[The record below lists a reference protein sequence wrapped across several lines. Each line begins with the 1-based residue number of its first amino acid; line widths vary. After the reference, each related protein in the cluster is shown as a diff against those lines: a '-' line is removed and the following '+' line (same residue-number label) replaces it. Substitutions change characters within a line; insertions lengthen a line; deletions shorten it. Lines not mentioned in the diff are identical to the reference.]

1 MMRSNFRR
9 SVAAVL
15 ATSMLVVSM
24 APALASA
31 ATLKISGSTTVYPLA
46 AKWASVYKSKYG
58 GSITVV
64 GGGSGKGISDAKAGI
79 VNIGMSSRKQS
90 ASDGAVYFTPV
101 ARDALVIAV
110 SAKLRNAYPNYIYKM
125 NQATVQKIFRG
136 QITNWRQVNSH
147 LPNHA
152 INLVGRT
159 GSSGTYTYFKQM
171 FLTNE
176 SATGQIG
183 SVMYKQSP
191 RTRTYAS
198 NGIVRSA
205 VANDMYAIGYLSE
218 AYVNSTVK
226 PLNLPTPKY
235 YYDENYTLHSTPS
248 SAVGHYVV
256 PNATNAANGTYKYVR
271 PLYFVTAGTSAP
283 TGDTKTFIEWCRSKT
298 AGKGQS
304 YCAPMH
310 FLKL

>member
-1 MMRSNFRR
+1 MIRYNFRR
-9 SVAAVL
+9 SIAAVV
-15 ATSMLVVSM
+15 ASSMLIATI
-24 APALASA
+24 APAVASA
-31 ATLKISGSTTVYPLA
+31 ATLKVSGSTTVYPLA

-64 GGGSGKGISDAKAGI
+64 GGGSGKGISDAKSGI
-79 VNIGMSSRKQS
+79 VNIGMSSRAKA
-90 ASDGAVYFTPV
+90 ASDGSVYFTPV
-101 ARDALVIAV
+101 ARDALVIVV
-110 SAKLRNAYPNYIYKM
+110 SAKLRKKYPNYIYKM

-136 QITNWRQVNSH
+136 QITNWRQVNSR

-176 SATGQIG
+176 SSTGKIG
-183 SVMYKQSP
+183 STMYKQSP

-235 YYDENYTLHSTPS
+235 YYDVNYNLRTTPS
-248 SAVGHYVV
+248 SKVGRYVV
-256 PNATNAANGTYKYVR
+256 PTTKTAADGSYKYVR

-283 TGDTKTFIEWCRSKT
+283 TGDTKKFIDWCKSKLS
-298 AGKGQS
+298 GKGQS
-304 YCAPMH
+304 YCPGQG

>member
-1 MMRSNFRR
+1 MMRSSFRR
-9 SVAAVL
+9 TIAAVVMSSVLVAA
-15 ATSMLVVSM
+15 M

-64 GGGSGKGISDAKAGI
+64 GGGSGKGISDARTGI
-79 VNIGMSSRKQS
+79 VNIGMSSRAKS
-90 ASDGAVYFTPV
+90 SSDGAVYFTPV
-101 ARDALVIAV
+101 ARDALVIVV
-110 SAKLRNAYPNYIYKM
+110 SAKLRNKYPNYIYKM

-136 QITNWRQVNSH
+136 QITNWRQVDSH

-152 INLVGRT
+152 IDLVGRT

-171 FLTNE
+171 FMTNE
-176 SATGQIG
+176 STTGRIG
-183 SVMYKQSP
+183 STMYKQSP

-218 AYVNSTVK
+218 AYVDSTVK

-235 YYDENYTLHSTPS
+235 YYDVNYSLHTT
-248 SAVGHYVV
+248 SASQVGHYVV
-256 PNATNAANGTYKYVR
+256 PSMTTAANGSYKYVR

-283 TGDTKTFIEWCRSKT
+283 TGDTKAFIDWCKSKLS
-298 AGKGQS
+298 GKGQS
-304 YCAPMH
+304 YCAGQS